1 MDQFDMQL
9 MLPDGSF
16 ADYTVKAE
24 RNSDEYKVF
33 KDDNL
38 LVAFIARENG
48 EWDISDN
55 PGNIDS
61 DLESRMKEQLKGF
74 RT

>member
-24 RNSDEYKVF
+24 RNSDEYQVF

-38 LVAFIARENG
+38 LATFIAKENG